1 MNEEHMVKIAGEDI
15 DKLAEL
21 VSNVNVKYKLLRK
34 VADTGRL
41 PDINGLSV
49 LKIISDRETKG
60 KGEIQLTVPKDWYKD
75 AKYEIE
81 IDITGESESAAVK
94 AQALITT
101 LQAIT
106 TDPTILQDPT
116 KKRIFSKY
124 LEQVGVSLADL
135 ESNIPTSA
143 MIETPQVS
151 VAEAGGVRGAGG
163 GISAP
168 VETQGTINETRI

>member
-1 MNEEHMVKIAGEDI
+1 MDKIAGEDI

-21 VSNVNVKYKLLRK
+21 VSNVNVKYKILQK
-34 VADTGRL
+34 VLDTGRL
-41 PDINGLSV
+41 PDVNGLEV
-49 LKIISDRETKG
+49 LKIISERETKG

-124 LEQVGVSLADL
+124 LEQVGISLADL
-135 ESNIPTSA
+135 ESNVPANTGGERPQIPVG
-143 MIETPQVS
+143 EVS
-151 VAEAGGVRGAGG
+151 GAGG

-168 VETQGTINETRI
+168 TELQGTIGETRI